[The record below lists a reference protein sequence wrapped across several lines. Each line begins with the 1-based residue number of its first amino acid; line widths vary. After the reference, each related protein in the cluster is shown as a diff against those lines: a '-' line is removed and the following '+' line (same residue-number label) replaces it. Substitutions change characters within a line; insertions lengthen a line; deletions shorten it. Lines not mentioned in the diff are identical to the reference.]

1 MNRFLITALL
11 LFVAAKSG
19 LCMSYECVIF
29 SKYVHYI
36 SLHCEGLNIT
46 HIPVTTHSNL
56 VIEYHLQ
63 NNLIQAIEKFPP
75 MATLQFLNLSHNV
88 ISNLS
93 WESMGS
99 FPDLLRL
106 DLSYNRLTYVDM
118 SARKS
123 LAKTLILF
131 KVSNN
136 NLETFSEENLGIFP
150 SDFDSATSTY
160 KPYVEG
166 NPLRCDCRLFWLQ
179 KLTQANEKC
188 QLSSRDHVMACK
200 EYHQH
205 PLYLSLLK
213 GPPGFKCHSPE
224 NMRGMPLFKVDLS
237 KCDVPTAWYNV
248 SLPTLLKV
256 LGSVAAGVV
265 FIPLAVVLKRKCRV
279 SRRSGEASPP
289 PPVLIPLPPIQN
301 SLQGGNNSGDTD
313 QN

>member
-1 MNRFLITALL
+1 
-11 LFVAAKSG
+11 
-19 LCMSYECVIF
+19 
-29 SKYVHYI
+29 
-36 SLHCEGLNIT
+36 
-46 HIPVTTHSNL
+46 
-56 VIEYHLQ
+56 
-63 NNLIQAIEKFPP
+63 
-75 MATLQFLNLSHNV
+75 
-88 ISNLS
+88 
-93 WESMGS
+93 MGS

-123 LAKTLILF
+123 LAKSLILF

-150 SDFDSATSTY
+150 SDLDSATSTY

-213 GPPGFKCHSPE
+213 GPSGFTCHSPE

-237 KCDVPTAWYNV
+237 ECDVPHSVVTTAKILPKPVFVTNPPAPPTTEVTDYTTTTSTPVILSNNTLSIPVVHTYVLDTDIDKAWYNV

-279 SRRSGEASPP
+279 RRSREASPFSTH
-289 PPVLIPLPPIQN
+289 PVLIPLPHIPN
-301 SLQGGNNSGDTD
+301 SLYGGNNRGGDTD
-313 QN
+313 ADEDYATIDSDS